1 MKKVICLAV
10 VVLMIAAVAF
20 AAAKKVAITEKNLP
34 SLKGT
39 WEGIVT
45 YGLFEVQTGP
55 MTLEILTDKA
65 PVNGK
70 VTLDVPQLVAS
81 QYGFQSGKKSRENPD
96 GKITPQGS
104 ILWKGGGDANHSM
117 EAWLTDGN
125 KLQIFYY
132 WLGMRG
138 DATLTKKK

>member
-81 QYGFQSGKKSRENPD
+81 QYGFRVVNKA
-96 GKITPQGS
+96 GKI
-104 ILWKGGGDANHSM
+104 
-117 EAWLTDGN
+117 LTA
-125 KLQIFYY
+125 K
-132 WLGMRG
+132 
-138 DATLTKKK
+138 